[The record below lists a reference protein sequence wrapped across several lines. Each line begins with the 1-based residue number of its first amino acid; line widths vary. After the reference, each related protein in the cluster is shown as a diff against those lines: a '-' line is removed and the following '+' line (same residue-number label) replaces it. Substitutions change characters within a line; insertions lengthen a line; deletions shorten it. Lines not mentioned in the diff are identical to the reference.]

1 MRILLVC
8 LLLAA
13 CSTANAGPSVT
24 EARKL
29 DAFTGLEISTVID
42 VKVAIGSPAKVEVKG
57 PQEWLARLSTK
68 VEKGI
73 LVASMSGRFENVPK
87 IEMVITMPALT
98 SIDLSGVVSLVA
110 TKLAGKSLDVEV
122 SGVGSV
128 VLSGAVD
135 RLELEASG
143 AATVDAQKL
152 LTSSAKVEMSG
163 AGEAVVHATKQLDV
177 DLSGAGSV
185 TAYGRPATIHKSISG
200 VGSLSLR

>member
-185 TAYGRPATIHKSISG
+185 TAYGRPTTIHKSISG